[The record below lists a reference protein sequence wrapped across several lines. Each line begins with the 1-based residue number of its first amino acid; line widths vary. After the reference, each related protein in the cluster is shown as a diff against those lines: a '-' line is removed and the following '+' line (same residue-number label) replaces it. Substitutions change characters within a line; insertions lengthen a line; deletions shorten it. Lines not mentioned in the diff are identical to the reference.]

1 MIDAPQSSPPL
12 GRLPASVRAP
22 VRTPLLAL
30 CLILLGLLAVQP
42 LVGQERRLTSET
54 QLRKEPSGSVLGR
67 LPLGSS
73 VSVGRMNGPWVEAT
87 VDGWIYAASVG
98 PSRQGDFDLVV
109 TAKDGENLRAEP
121 NGPIVG
127 RLWNG
132 ALLEQRERRE
142 RWVRVRR
149 SGWIP
154 KSALEEARPARRD
167 APTETAIARR
177 QPAAGQP
184 ATGQPATGAAA
195 DSAPMPSGAVEERVE
210 AVRTAPLF
218 VVPDSAAAGA
228 LEPGTSARVMAR
240 SGEWA
245 RVRIEAWMRESDL
258 QPAGDSALVGVT
270 AAEVRADPE
279 RYVGRVVVWR
289 VQFIAVQTAD
299 ALRPE
304 LTAGEPYL
312 LTRGPL
318 PEPGFVYVQVSDEQ
332 LARVQALPVLAELT
346 IRATIRAPRSRFLAT
361 PVVQLVSVVSSS
373 P

>member
-1 MIDAPQSSPPL
+1 M
-12 GRLPASVRAP
+12 V
-22 VRTPLLAL
+22 
-30 CLILLGLLAVQP
+30 
-42 LVGQERRLTSET
+42 
-54 QLRKEPSGSVLGR
+54 GR
-67 LPLGSS
+67 LPLGST
-73 VSVGRMNGPWVEAT
+73 VTVGRTNGSWVEAT
-87 VDGWIYAASVG
+87 VEGWIYAASVG

-109 TAKDGENLRAEP
+109 TARDGENLRAEP

-142 RWVRVRR
+142 RWVRARR

-154 KSALEEARPARRD
+154 KSALDEAKPASKNAPAG
-167 APTETAIARR
+167 APTARR
-177 QPAAGQP
+177 QPATGQP
-184 ATGQPATGAAA
+184 ATGQPATGAAV
-195 DSAPMPSGAVEERVE
+195 DSAPRPSDAAEERVE

-218 VVPDSAAAGA
+218 VVPDSGPAGA
-228 LEPGTSARVMAR
+228 LEPGTSARVLAR
-240 SGEWA
+240 SGDWA

-289 VQFIAVQTAD
+289 VQLIAVQTAD

-304 LTAGEPYL
+304 LPAGEPYL

-332 LARVQALPVLAELT
+332 LARVRALPALAELT
-346 IRATIRAPRSRFLAT
+346 IRATVRAPRTRFLAT